1 MGTCAECG
9 ADTQFEWVR
18 PDAEKQKIEQ
28 IGPKDLI
35 CLRCYMRLHWSQGR
49 NTSTVSKRDVYR

>member
-18 PDAEKQKIEQ
+18 PSAAKQKIEQ
-28 IGPKDLI
+28 VGATDLI
-35 CLRCYMRLHWSQGR
+35 CLKCYVRLHWS
-49 NTSTVSKRDVYR
+49 